1 MGWSRRPKRT
11 PVVLQL
17 EAVECAAA
25 SLGSVLAYF
34 GRYVP
39 LSELREQC
47 GVSRNGSNASNLLK
61 AARLYGLKAKGFKKS
76 AAQLA
81 NLSFPQIIFWEF
93 NHFLVLEGFHDGKAY
108 LNDPAAGH
116 RTVTWQE
123 FEESYTGLVL
133 IMEPGETFQ
142 RGGKPQ
148 NVLRGLRDRLRG
160 SRRDLL
166 YLMLTALLLVVPGLA
181 LPVAT
186 QIFVDYVL
194 IQDKSRWLMPLI
206 LGTGLVVLL
215 EIVLTHLRVSHL
227 RRLRSKLAIA
237 QSSRFMRH
245 LLSLPLSFYSQR
257 YSGEIANRVQIND
270 RVAEVLSGKLAGA
283 AIDLLM
289 ILLYG
294 LLMWLYDPVL
304 TGIAVFAG
312 VINLMILYGIG
323 KRRVEANMRFA
334 QANGKLSGLSLAGLS
349 AIETLKASASEGD
362 FFTRWAG
369 YQSRVLQASQE
380 MAIQERML
388 GILPGLLS
396 ALTAAAI
403 LVVGGFRVA
412 DGHLSLGMLMA
423 IQAMVFSFL
432 APIDS
437 LVDLGG
443 SMQELVSDL
452 NLLDDVLD
460 HDALPAAAPVL
471 AATAAVPLE
480 AAELA
485 KVRLRG
491 ALSLRGVS
499 FGHSRSDD
507 ALIADFDLELAPGSR
522 VALVGGSG
530 SGKSTV
536 ARLVAGQYAPWTGEI
551 RFDGSLRQDLP
562 RPVLSGSIGMVDQ
575 EIVIFGGTV
584 RENLTMWDPTIS
596 DRQLLQACQDA
607 AILDVIQSLPMG
619 FDTVLPENASNL
631 SGGQRQRLEIAR
643 VLAQNPSLLILDE
656 ATSALDAE
664 TERVI
669 DRNLRIRGCTCLIVA
684 HRLSTIRD
692 CDEILVME
700 HGRVIERGSHAE
712 LWAANGAYARMI
724 RSELGSE
731 SEPAHA

>member
-17 EAVECAAA
+17 EAVECVAA
-25 SLGSVLAYF
+25 SLGSVLAHF

-93 NHFLVLEGFHDGKAY
+93 NHYLVLEGFHDGKAY
-108 LNDPAAGH
+108 LNDPSCGH
-116 RTVTWQE
+116 RTVTWEE

-133 IMEPGETFQ
+133 VMEPGETFQ

-148 NVLRGLRDRLRG
+148 NVIRGLRDRLVG
-160 SRRDLL
+160 SHRDLV

-194 IQDKSRWLMPLI
+194 IEDKSRWLMPLI

-215 EIVLTHLRVSHL
+215 EILLTHLRVSHL
-227 RRLRSKLAIA
+227 RRLKSKLAIA

-312 VINLMILYGIG
+312 VVNLLILYGIG

-334 QANGKLSGLSLAGLS
+334 QANGRLTGLSLAGLS

-452 NLLDDVLD
+452 NLLDDVLN
-460 HDALPAAAPVL
+460 HEAVPAVAPVL
-471 AATAAVPLE
+471 AATAVPLE
-480 AAELA
+480 ATELA

-491 ALSLRGVS
+491 SLSLRGVS
-499 FGHSRSDD
+499 FGHSRSDE
-507 ALIADFDLELAPGSR
+507 ALISDFDLELEPGSR

-536 ARLVAGQYAPWTGEI
+536 ARLVAGQFEPWTGEI
-551 RFDGSLRQDLP
+551 RFDGALRAELP
-562 RPVLSGSIGMVDQ
+562 RPVLAGSIGMVDQ
-575 EIVIFGGTV
+575 EIIIFAGTV
-584 RENLTMWDPTIS
+584 RDNLTMWDPTITE
-596 DRQLLQACQDA
+596 RQLLQACQDA
-607 AILDVIQSLPMG
+607 AILDVIHSLPMG

-643 VLAQNPSLLILDE
+643 ALAQNPSLLILDE

-669 DRNLRIRGCTCLIVA
+669 DKNLRLRGCTCLIVA

-700 HGRVIERGSHAE
+700 HGRVIERGTHAE

-724 RSELGSE
+724 RSELGAE
-731 SEPAHA
+731 TEAAHA

>member
-1 MGWSRRPKRT
+1 MGWSKRPKRT
-11 PVVLQL
+11 PLVLQL
-17 EAVECAAA
+17 EAVECVAA
-25 SLGSVLAYF
+25 SLGVMLAHF

-61 AARLYGLKAKGFKKS
+61 AARLYGLKAKGFKKTAS
-76 AAQLA
+76 QLA
-81 NLSFPQIIFWEF
+81 GMGFPQIIFWDF
-93 NHFLVLEGFHDGKAY
+93 NHFLVLEGIHEGKAY
-108 LNDPAAGH
+108 LNDPACGH
-116 RTVTWQE
+116 RTVNWEE

-133 IMEPGETFQ
+133 VMEPGETFQ
-142 RGGKPQ
+142 RGGKRPS
-148 NVLRGLRDRLRG
+148 VIRALRERLEG
-160 SRRDLL
+160 SRRDVF

-194 IQDKSRWLMPLI
+194 IQDKSRWLVPLI
-206 LGTGLVVLL
+206 LSTALVIVLQL
-215 EIVLTHLRVSHL
+215 VLTHLRVTHL
-227 RRLRSKLAIA
+227 RRLKSKLAIA
-237 QSSRFMRH
+237 QSSRFMQH
-245 LLSLPLSFYSQR
+245 LLSLPLSFYAQR

-270 RVAEVLSGKLAGA
+270 RVAGVLSGNLAGA

-294 LLMWLYDPVL
+294 GLMFLYDPVL
-304 TGIAVFAG
+304 AGIAVLAG
-312 VINLMILYGIG
+312 AVNLVVLYGIG

-334 QANGKLSGLSLAGLS
+334 QANGRLSGLSLAGLS

-369 YQSRVLQASQE
+369 YQARLLQASQE
-380 MAIQERML
+380 MEIQEKAL
-388 GILPGLLS
+388 AILPGLLS

-437 LVDLGG
+437 LVELGG

-460 HDALPAAAPVL
+460 HEALPLVAAAD
-471 AATAAVPLE
+471 ASAFSM
-480 AAELA
+480 
-485 KVRLRG
+485 VRLRG
-491 ALSLRGVS
+491 ELSLDGVS

-507 ALIADFDLELAPGSR
+507 PLITDFSLLLKPGAR

-536 ARLVAGQYAPWTGEI
+536 ARLVAGQYEPWTGEI
-551 RFDGSLRQDLP
+551 RFDGRLRHELP
-562 RPVLSGSIGMVDQ
+562 RSVITGSLAMVDQ
-575 EIVIFGGTV
+575 ELVIFAGSV
-584 RENLTMWDPTIS
+584 RDNLTMWDPTIP
-596 DRQLLQACQDA
+596 DRQLFLACQDA
-607 AILDVIQSLPMG
+607 AIMEVIQGLPRG
-619 FDTVLPENASNL
+619 FDTVLPENGSNL

-643 VLAQNPSLLILDE
+643 ALAQNPSLLILDE
-656 ATSALDAE
+656 ATSALDAK
-664 TERVI
+664 TERLI
-669 DRNLRIRGCTCLIVA
+669 DMNLRRRGCTCLIVA

-700 HGRVIERGSHAE
+700 SGRVVERGTHE
-712 LWAANGAYARMI
+712 QLWAANGTYARMV
-724 RSELGSE
+724 RAEQGAE